1 MSTESQSKVVPEEF
15 SKVIRDFV
23 GDLKT
28 TFPEYVSFINKWWKT
43 SEHYNHIEDIEERKS
58 AFEKGESKC
67 IHTLFEYS
75 KKKLPPRFFDI
86 LYKNE
91 DIFKEESDMDTEFL
105 PQIHFKNLWQCDISD
120 KTKETIWKYL
130 QLIMFSIVGTLE
142 NKEAFGDTA
151 KMFEA
156 INEDEFKSKLEE
168 TLTQM
173 QGLFDISGNIGENA
187 EGSGSGINMENIP
200 NAEDIHSH
208 ITGMLDGKLGQLA
221 KEIAEETAADL
232 NMEFDDATDM
242 KDIFQKLVKN
252 PTKLM
257 GLVKNVG
264 SKLDTKIK
272 SGDIKESE
280 LIAEATEMMNKMKNM
295 PGMGNIQ
302 SMLNKM
308 GMGNLGGLGGG
319 GKVNTAAMEAN
330 LNQKMKMAQTKE
342 RMRAKAEANAKA
354 KLEQQMMSAQGQK
367 EAYSEEELLKIFS
380 SGEKVERT
388 PRGAKPQTINTNNT
402 NNTNNNGNKKKK
414 KK

>member
-1 MSTESQSKVVPEEF
+1 
-15 SKVIRDFV
+15 
-23 GDLKT
+23 
-28 TFPEYVSFINKWWKT
+28 
-43 SEHYNHIEDIEERKS
+43 
-58 AFEKGESKC
+58 
-67 IHTLFEYS
+67 
-75 KKKLPPRFFDI
+75 

-91 DIFKEESDMDTEFL
+91 DIFKEDSDIDTEFL

-173 QGLFDISGNIGENA
+173 QGLFDVSGNIGENA
-187 EGSGSGINMENIP
+187 EGSGDGINMENMP

-221 KEIAEETAADL
+221 REIAEETAADL

-242 KDIFQKLVKN
+242 KDVFQKLVKN

-280 LIAEATEMMNKMKNM
+280 LIAEATDMMNKMKNM

-354 KLEQQMMSAQGQK
+354 KLEQQMMSTQGQK

-388 PRGAKPQTINTNNT
+388 PRGAKPQPTDNNT
-402 NNTNNNGNKKKK
+402 GNKKKK